1 MDFDNFLG
9 RFVTRMEKI
18 LFRLV
23 LVMLAVL
30 FVIQAVL
37 TNEDYRQYFNQT
49 EALEG
54 EPIIQEIQDA
64 IGRTVAPGNTL
75 PGQEIIVTIQLVS
88 PPEIVPELFLLIN
101 NRVAGKL
108 GELPFEV
115 TVMPGDRLEVFGNV
129 PGNEPAKVKIIHI
142 QGEVDIPKT
151 GDSIATFG
159 DREVLTWIVP

>member
-37 TNEDYRQYFNQT
+37 ANEEYRQYFNQT
-49 EALEG
+49 EALESK
-54 EPIIQEIQDA
+54 PIIQEVQDV
-64 IGRTVAPGNTL
+64 IGRTVTPKNIL
-75 PGQEIIVTIQLVS
+75 PGQEIVVTIQLVS
-88 PPEIVPELFLLIN
+88 PPEVVPELFLLIN
-101 NRVAGKL
+101 SRVAGKL
-108 GELPFEV
+108 GELPLEV
-115 TVMPGDRLEVFGNV
+115 TVMPGDRLEVFGDV

-142 QGEVDIPKT
+142 QGEVDVPKT
-151 GDSIATFG
+151 GDFITTFG
-159 DREVLTWIVP
+159 DREALAWIVP